1 MGKCVMR
8 HQPILVT
15 LRRRLLMPLLLVA
28 AVILVIVQ
36 LQVPGGIAG
45 AATMWR
51 AINGD
56 LILTAHAD
64 DTTAS
69 LNTPDNVKIALY
81 AEDLV
86 MPRFMVATASGSLI
100 VTHTTTGEIRLL
112 RDSNGDNRAD
122 SQTVLLANL
131 DTPQGLVLDNQ
142 QLFFSEAN
150 KISRVTL
157 DPKTAL
163 PLEEPVTLI
172 EQLPAGSPFWSHNT
186 KPLGLSPN
194 GRLHYTIGSPCNACR
209 PDDPRFSTME
219 SIKPDGSDR
228 QTVAMGLRNSIGM
241 DWTPWSGQL
250 YATEN
255 ARDLL
260 GDNLPNDELNLIEHG
275 EFYGWPYFY
284 TDARLRGLHRNTTVR
299 DSDHRDIDISHL
311 PEPTAPA
318 FAFNAHNA
326 PLGIHFLRHS
336 NWAQAGYPRTAL
348 VALHGSWNRS
358 QLDGYKVVALQW
370 GDDGR
375 ITASDF
381 ITGFFSAEGIIGRP
395 TAFAEDRHGNVYL
408 SDDGGGRIYK
418 ISLAE

>member
-1 MGKCVMR
+1 MR

-15 LRRRLLMPLLLVA
+15 LRRRLLMPLLLIT

-51 AINGD
+51 AISGD
-56 LILTAHAD
+56 LIVTAHAD
-64 DTTAS
+64 DAVAS
-69 LNTPDNVKIALY
+69 LNTPDNVEIALY

-86 MPRFMVATASGSLI
+86 MPRFMVATEPGSLI
-100 VTHTTTGEIRLL
+100 VAHTTTGEIRLL
-112 RDSNGDNRAD
+112 SDSNGDNRAD
-122 SQTVLLANL
+122 NQTVLLANL
-131 DTPQGLVLDNQ
+131 DTPQGLVLDNH

-150 KISRVTL
+150 RISRVTL
-157 DPKTAL
+157 DPSTAL
-163 PLEEPVTLI
+163 PLEKPVTLI
-172 EQLPAGSPFWSHNT
+172 DQLPAGSPFWSHNT

-219 SIKPDGSDR
+219 SIEPDGSDR
-228 QTVAMGLRNSIGM
+228 QTVATGLRNSIGM

-260 GDNLPNDELNLIEHG
+260 GDNLPNDELNLIEQG
-275 EFYGWPYFY
+275 AFYGWPYFY
-284 TDARLRGLHRNTTVR
+284 SDARLRGLHGNTTVR

-311 PEPTAPA
+311 PEPKPPA

-326 PLGIHFLRHS
+326 PLGIHFLRHPK
-336 NWAQAGYPRTAL
+336 WAQAGYPRTAL

-358 QLDGYKVVALQW
+358 QLDGYKVLALQW
-370 GDDGR
+370 GDDDR

-381 ITGFFSAEGIIGRP
+381 ITGFLSAEGIIGRP

>member
-1 MGKCVMR
+1 MR

-15 LRRRLLMPLLLVA
+15 LRRRLLMPLLLIT

-51 AINGD
+51 AISGD
-56 LILTAHAD
+56 LIVTAHAD
-64 DTTAS
+64 DAVAS
-69 LNTPDNVKIALY
+69 LNTPDNVEIALY

-100 VTHTTTGEIRLL
+100 VAHTTNGEIRLL
-112 RDSNGDNRAD
+112 RDSSGDNRAD
-122 SQTVLLANL
+122 NQTVLLANL
-131 DTPQGLVLDNQ
+131 DTPQGLVLDNH

-150 KISRVTL
+150 KISRVSL

-163 PLEEPVTLI
+163 PLEKPVTLI
-172 EQLPAGSPFWSHNT
+172 DQLPAGSPFWSHNT

-219 SIKPDGSDR
+219 SIEPDGSDR
-228 QTVAMGLRNSIGM
+228 QTVATGLRNSIGM

-275 EFYGWPYFY
+275 AFYGWPYFY
-284 TDARLRGLHRNTTVR
+284 TDARLRGLHGNTTVR

-311 PEPTAPA
+311 PEPKPPA

-326 PLGIHFLRHS
+326 PLGIHFLRHPK
-336 NWAQAGYPRTAL
+336 WAQAGYPRTAL

-358 QLDGYKVVALQW
+358 QLDGYKVLALQW
-370 GDDGR
+370 GDDDR

-381 ITGFFSAEGIIGRP
+381 ITGFLSAEGIIGRP